1 MTDYEKWKEWLDQWG
16 VHYEEQMWNLHNQKV
31 LATDGF
37 YCQAAAV
44 FDLDENFITL
54 TAYE

>member
-1 MTDYEKWKEWLDQWG
+1 MTDYEKWKQWFDQWG
-16 VHYEEQMWNLHNQKV
+16 VKYEEQVWNLHNQKV

-37 YCQAAAV
+37 YCQASAV